1 MVSRQ
6 INDIIRAPSTAKDKF
21 SSNVEKDGLEAKVL
35 ARTQIVWHCNT
46 VGEK

>member
-6 INDIIRAPSTAKDKF
+6 INDIIRAPFVKDKF

-35 ARTQIVWHCNT
+35 ARTQIGICIVIL
-46 VGEK
+46 